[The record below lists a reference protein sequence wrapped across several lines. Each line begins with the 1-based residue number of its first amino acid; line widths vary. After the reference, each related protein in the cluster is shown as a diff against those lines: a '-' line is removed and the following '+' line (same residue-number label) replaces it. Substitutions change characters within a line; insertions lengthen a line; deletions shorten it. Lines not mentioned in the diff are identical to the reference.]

1 MRNFVMYLVLLMMS
15 LSCSKEESLITSDN
29 PVIGN
34 LSLDRTFY
42 SVKYLERDTLLFPNS
57 IDLNKLVVHITEGD
71 SCVTLKDNHIV
82 IGRRKGTAK
91 LTAKYEDKIAVI
103 TIDVTSEDMIPVDN
117 LEFDV
122 NGERYLSGEVSVWQ
136 SCQMVDAKIKCT
148 NPTTT
153 SFAEV
158 DDISINSYDENG
170 NLWWKPEDVA
180 GNVHGYKEWNRKGEI
195 ESIDKMSFRIFPRT
209 NFMLNSSPCFLLKVH
224 MKIWPDDLIK
234 TKWDI
239 QQIEKAYGQDVQGIV
254 EYSHVFAAN
263 ENSITIDRDPSSDE
277 HKENIYIRAGEKR
290 NMTACLKVPDEFND
304 AVFLTWTLEDTHN
317 EYMNQG
323 YLKISE
329 DGVLSLDASYN
340 GQNYPYYNGLQKDT
354 VYIGYI
360 MASLLKTGTLPYNQL
375 SDKYNCDENEG
386 KMCYSNVKHWIKK
399 LQKED
404 KVDVYW
410 VRE

>member
-1 MRNFVMYLVLLMMS
+1 MRNFVTYLVMLIVL
-15 LSCSKEESLITSDN
+15 LSCSKEDSPVMPDN
-29 PVIGN
+29 PVNGN
-34 LSLDRTFY
+34 LTLYRTSY
-42 SVKYLERDTLLFPNS
+42 SIKYLERDTLLFPNY
-57 IDLNKLVVHITEGD
+57 IDPNKLVVRVTEGD
-71 SCVTLKDNHIV
+71 SCITLKDNHIV

-91 LTAKYEDKIAVI
+91 LAAEYEDRIAMI
-103 TIDVTSEDMIPVDN
+103 TIDVTSENMIPVDK
-117 LEFDV
+117 LEFDI
-122 NGERYLSGEVSVWQ
+122 NGEKYLSGKVSVWQ
-136 SCQMVDAKIKCT
+136 SCQMVDVKIKCT

-195 ESIDKMSFRIFPRT
+195 ESIDKVSFRIFPRT

-234 TKWDI
+234 TKWDM
-239 QQIEKAYGQDVQGIV
+239 QQIENAYGQDVQSIV
-254 EYSHVFAAN
+254 EYNHVFAAN
-263 ENSITIDRDPSSDE
+263 ENSITIDRDPSSDG
-277 HKENIYIRAGEKR
+277 HKENIYIRTGEKR
-290 NMTACLKVPDEFND
+290 NMTAFLKVPDEFND
-304 AVFLTWTLEDTHN
+304 ADFLTWTLDDKHN

-360 MASLLKTGTLPYNQL
+360 KTSLLLAGTQAYNKL
-375 SDKYNCDENEG
+375 YDKYNCDENEG
-386 KMCYSNVKHWIKK
+386 HMCYSNIKHWIKK

-404 KVDVYW
+404 RVDVYW
-410 VRE
+410 VNN